1 MENKPEEHP
10 IVEIIV
16 DRLTR
21 HMQRQTQAI
30 ERALGEV
37 RDMLLKRVHE
47 VEATVDLI
55 ARELACRAKDARE

>member
-1 MENKPEEHP
+1 MENEPEEHLV
-10 IVEIIV
+10 VELIV

-21 HMQRQTQAI
+21 QMQRQTKAI

-55 ARELACRAKDARE
+55 ARELARWAEDARE

>member
-1 MENKPEEHP
+1 MENEPEHLV
-10 IVEIIV
+10 VELIV

-21 HMQRQTQAI
+21 QMQQQTQAI

-37 RDMLLKRVHE
+37 RDMFLKRVHE

-55 ARELACRAKDARE
+55 ARELARRAKDAPE

>member
-1 MENKPEEHP
+1 MENEPEHLV
-10 IVEIIV
+10 VELIV

-21 HMQRQTQAI
+21 QMQRQTKAI

-55 ARELACRAKDARE
+55 ARELARWAEDARE

>member
-1 MENKPEEHP
+1 MENEPEEHP
-10 IVEIIV
+10 AVELIV

-21 HMQRQTQAI
+21 QMQRQTQAI

-47 VEATVDLI
+47 VEAIVDLI
-55 ARELACRAKDARE
+55 ARELARRAKDEKE